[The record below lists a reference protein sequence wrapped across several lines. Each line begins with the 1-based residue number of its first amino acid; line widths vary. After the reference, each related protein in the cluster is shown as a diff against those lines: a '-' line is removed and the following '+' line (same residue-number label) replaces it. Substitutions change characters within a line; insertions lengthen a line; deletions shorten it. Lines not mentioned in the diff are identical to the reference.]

1 MPRNPFER
9 FLRPLRTRLYL
20 MIARA
25 AVRLVDDG
33 KGMQVVQADLG
44 AGDTRD
50 GLEHFQE
57 YGFTSRA
64 RAPSGTK
71 GPEGIGLRVGGDG
84 AHTVLICVGDRRFR
98 LKSLAE
104 GEVAMYDDLGQLI
117 RLTRS
122 GIVIDGAS
130 VPVTVRNC
138 GSLEVDADL
147 HVTGT
152 IETDEDLVAAGD
164 VSDQSGTALTMAD
177 MRTTFNAHTHTAHG
191 VTSGPSDLPVP
202 APNPPLM

>member
-9 FLRPLRTRLYL
+9 LLRPLRTRLYL

-57 YGFTSRA
+57 YGFTSRP

-104 GEVAMYDDLGQLI
+104 GEVAMYDDLGQVVHMKRDKL
-117 RLTRS
+117 LLKSTL
-122 GIVIDGAS
+122 GVEIDT
-130 VPVTVRNC
+130 PT
-138 GSLEVDADL
+138 LEVKHHL
-147 HVTGT
+147 HVAG
-152 IETDEDLVAAGD
+152 DAYVDGDAQVGGD
-164 VSDQSGTALTMAD
+164 VSDESGTAQTMAE